1 MGGDQEQD
9 WIRAAAQGDLQ
20 AYGRLVHL
28 HQDMVFSL
36 SLSLLKNRQ
45 DAEDL
50 SQDVLVKAY
59 RMLPQFKGLA
69 PFKGWLYRI
78 TYHEGLNRLKKINRQ
93 RSTLDLDDHAGD
105 AATTTTNHLEEIE
118 AADKRRM
125 IRLALDHL
133 PPEDR
138 VLVHAYY
145 FEEMSIREICM
156 ITGMSESNV
165 KIKLYR
171 SRKVMHEVLQ
181 KTWVDEQAR

>member
-1 MGGDQEQD
+1 MEGDQEQD
-9 WIRAAAQGDLQ
+9 WIRAAAQGDLK

-69 PFKGWLYRI
+69 SFKGWLYRI
-78 TYHEGLNRLKKINRQ
+78 TYHEGLNRLKKIKRH
-93 RSTLDLDDHAGD
+93 RSTLDLDEHVGD
-105 AATTTTNHLEEIE
+105 AATATTNHVEEIE
-118 AADKRRM
+118 ASDKRRM
-125 IRLALDHL
+125 IRQALDHL

-145 FEEMSIREICM
+145 FEEMSIREICE
-156 ITGMSESNV
+156 ITGLSESNV

-171 SRKVMHEVLQ
+171 SRKVLHEVLQ

>member
-1 MGGDQEQD
+1 MEGDQEQD
-9 WIRAAAQGDLQ
+9 WIRAAARGDLQ
-20 AYGRLVHL
+20 AYGQLVHL

-78 TYHEGLNRLKKINRQ
+78 TYHEGLNRLKKIKRQ
-93 RSTLDLDDHAGD
+93 RSTLDLDEHVGD
-105 AATTTTNHLEEIE
+105 AAAVATENLEAIE
-118 AADKRRM
+118 ASDKQRM
-125 IRLALDHL
+125 IRQALDHL
-133 PPEDR
+133 TPEDR

-145 FEEMSIREICM
+145 FEEMSIREICE
-156 ITGMSESNV
+156 ITGLSDSNV

-171 SRKVMHEVLQ
+171 SRKTMHEVLQ
-181 KTWVDEQAR
+181 KAWVNEQAR